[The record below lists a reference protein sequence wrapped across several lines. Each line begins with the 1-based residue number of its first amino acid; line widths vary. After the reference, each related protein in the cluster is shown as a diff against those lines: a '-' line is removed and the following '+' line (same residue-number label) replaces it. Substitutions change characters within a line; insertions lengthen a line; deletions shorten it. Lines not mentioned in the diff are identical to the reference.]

1 MTTASLSPEAKAT
14 LNMTAQT
21 IGKDILAAVV
31 QEMKL
36 MPDVWQKLSEGK
48 QHDVIERL
56 ASRVD
61 HNVKMAVYLI
71 ASDGRIVVAG
81 DLEQITIKDG
91 VKAVVKFGSNAPN
104 LHHLYESSSKSVLVV
119 VANPSDHTV
128 GMDEVQPDPDQPS
141 FDMHDGDK
149 TFAHTAEVVDDE
161 IVALPFSPSFANDKT
176 TSDDGEII
184 EVDFSE
190 SDWYKELCRIASSYE
205 EDIELK
211 DDDLWFY
218 HSIDK
223 TPQEAFFEVYPDHK
237 PADEADDDHDG
248 STND

>member
-36 MPDVWQKLSEGK
+36 MPDVWQKLSESK

-61 HNVKMAVYLI
+61 HNVKMAVHLI

-104 LHHLYESSSKSVLVV
+104 LHHLYEASSKSVLVV
-119 VANPSDHTV
+119 VANPSDHTG

-149 TFAHTAEVVDDE
+149 TFAHTAEVVDAE

-176 TSDDGEII
+176 TNGDGEII
-184 EVDFSE
+184 EAEFSE
-190 SDWYKELCRIASSYE
+190 SDWFKVLRQIAE
-205 EDIELK
+205 EYGEEVEDT
-211 DDDLWFY
+211 DDDLWFDD
-218 HSIDK
+218 SIDK
-223 TPQEAFFEVYPDHK
+223 TPREAFFEEFPKHK
-237 PADEADDDHDG
+237 PADE
-248 STND
+248 SETNLENEEQ